1 MASRSSRST
10 GTLAWA
16 AKTRSVRAVGADRT
30 GPSRNGNRASP
41 KSSRA
46 PSSWASAPN
55 SAISRWLCSTNRS
68 QPDRKRT
75 AARVAGTL
83 IPGSPV
89 SSTGRPGLRRT
100 GSAVSSAT
108 TGPVAASSSTSG
120 VISRIRRR
128 TPARVSTSTG
138 SAVAAMIWLGDG
150 ITGFSITSWVRDHSA
165 GIAAKVAALHLR

>member
-1 MASRSSRST
+1 MASRSSRCT

-16 AKTRSVRAVGADRT
+16 AKTRSVPIAGSNRT

-46 PSSWASAPN
+46 PSRSAREAN
-55 SAISRWLCSTNRS
+55 SATSRWLCSTNRS

-89 SSTGRPGLRRT
+89 SSTGRRGRRST

-108 TGPVAASSSTSG
+108 TGPVAANSSTSG
-120 VISRIRRR
+120 SSSRIRRR
-128 TPARVSTSTG
+128 IPARFATSTG
-138 SAVAAMIWLGDG
+138 RAVAAMIWVGDG
-150 ITGFSITSWVRDHSA
+150 ITGFSITSWVRVQSA
-165 GIAAKVAALHLR
+165 GIAARVAALHLR